1 MPPTAIKDL
10 SIDDF
15 RALVRTTVA
24 EALDERLEDLAALSS
39 ESFRRSVE
47 EARLDHREGRVT
59 PLRNLLDG

>member
-47 EARLDHREGRVT
+47 KARLDHREGRVT